1 MATKKE
7 YSCVVPTKTIKVLS
21 TVGAGDSF
29 TASAIMGWL
38 NKKPLDQI
46 NQEASRLAAYVCGQ
60 LEAVPSLIH

>member
-7 YSCVVPTKTIKVLS
+7 YSCIISIKTIKGLS

-29 TASAIMGWL
+29 TAAAIMGWL

-60 LEAVPSLIH
+60 LEAVPPLIH